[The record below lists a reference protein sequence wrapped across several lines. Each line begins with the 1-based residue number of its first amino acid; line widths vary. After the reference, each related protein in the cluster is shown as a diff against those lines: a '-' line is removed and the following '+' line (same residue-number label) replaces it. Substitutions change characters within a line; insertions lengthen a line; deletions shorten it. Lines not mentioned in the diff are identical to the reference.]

1 MQRPAIH
8 PIKDLKML
16 RPSRVVLSNG
26 IPVYVIQFG
35 DDQVSRINILTEGG
49 KCDSNN
55 AFTAELMIAALR
67 EGSKDMDAGRIAERL
82 DFYGAWLA
90 ADAATHNTTL
100 TLHTLNRNFDQVL
113 SILAGIVQNPVFPA
127 HEIGNLKSLAINR
140 LRANKEKV
148 SYLALQ
154 QFGNLYFGPNHNLG
168 AAISEQIIDGVST
181 TQLQNFHSQWFA
193 PENIRII
200 VAGSVSDEMIHML
213 DQKFGSMKHGVG
225 RQSASDCPDVEFCP
239 QTAFIEK
246 ADALQN
252 AIRIGIPAI
261 ARTDPDYIPLRILTT
276 ALGGYFGSRLMT
288 NIRETKG
295 YTYGISASLLGYRN
309 NSVISISSQ
318 CDSSYTAA
326 VVEEIKKEMAEL
338 CQNTIPHDELRRI
351 RSYMLSDLARS
362 LDTPFSV
369 ADDYVSMLNNRIP
382 EKYFDRQID
391 IINAITPERLRDVAR
406 RYYDTSNMLI
416 VVAGRETT

>member
-67 EGSKDMDAGRIAERL
+67 EGSKDMDADRIAERL

-113 SILAGIVQNPVFPA
+113 SILASIVQNPVFPA

-140 LRANKEKV
+140 LRTNKEKV

-246 ADALQN
+246 ADALQKCHSDWN
-252 AIRIGIPAI
+252 PCNRENRPRLHSPENPHNGIGRIF
-261 ARTDPDYIPLRILTT
+261 R
-276 ALGGYFGSRLMT
+276 SRLMT

-326 VVEEIKKEMAEL
+326 VIEEIKKKW
-338 CQNTIPHDELRRI
+338 QNCAKTRFR
-351 RSYMLSDLARS
+351 
-362 LDTPFSV
+362 TTNSV
-369 ADDYVSMLNNRIP
+369 ASVHTCSATWPVRSIRLSRWRTTTSQCSTIAYPKIISTVKSTSSMR
-382 EKYFDRQID
+382 
-391 IINAITPERLRDVAR
+391 
-406 RYYDTSNMLI
+406 
-416 VVAGRETT
+416 